1 MLTYH
6 SNLNYDRL
14 VLQTT
19 NLDLDNCPQLVDILG
34 LVLPTNEQ
42 HIKIAACIKKTV
54 MILSFSVKLALYF
67 NYLRGCDIIHY
78 IMLA

>member
-1 MLTYH
+1 M
-6 SNLNYDRL
+6 
-14 VLQTT
+14 VWTT
-19 NLDLDNCPQLVDILG
+19 VRRCPQLVDILG

-54 MILSFSVKLALYF
+54 LILSFSVKLALYF

-78 IMLA
+78 IMLTKKKFDKFAATFFW